1 VSAEILKE
9 YIFPVLGDIYPEGWG
24 TVFSWNVDIQDQ
36 SVWCRDPRE
45 GLFISSSNST
55 SSQTKCVWQ
64 RYEIQIL
71 CILTL

>member
-1 VSAEILKE
+1 VSAETLKE

-24 TVFSWNVDIQDQ
+24 TVFSWNVDTQDQ
-36 SVWCRDPRE
+36 PAWCHDPR

-55 SSQTKCVWQ
+55 SNQTVCVWQ